1 MVLFGSIYGRLPT
14 TQNFIQRYEK
24 KLKICYFLNKESRF
38 TIFIE
43 NEKNMTI
50 CIWHDYCLFLQ
61 RSTALLYSFL
71 GGIRN

>member
-1 MVLFGSIYGRLPT
+1 MVLSGSIYSRLPT

-24 KLKICYFLNKESRF
+24 KLKFYYFSNKESRF
-38 TIFIE
+38 AIFIE

-61 RSTALLYSFL
+61 RSTALFHSFS
-71 GGIRN
+71 GSIRN